1 MISASLNDHTDL
13 KATNTISIPFSL
25 NHIAQRKMTTFYDP
39 ESPLKVARI
48 TAFVDTLLS
57 LTEAVNMSDLPCFV
71 NARDGFVEQL
81 TDGQLDHI
89 IGRIL
94 QLDLTLKGRY
104 DYLDWLRGYL
114 DYEEHVDF
122 SECE

>member
-1 MISASLNDHTDL
+1 MISANLNDHTDL
-13 KATNTISIPFSL
+13 KATNTISIPLSL

-57 LTEAVNMSDLPCFV
+57 LTEAINISELPCFV
-71 NARDGFVEQL
+71 NARNAFIEQL

-89 IGRIL
+89 IGRLL

-104 DYLDWLRGYL
+104 DYLDWLREYL
-114 DYEEHVDF
+114 EYEEHVDF

>member
-1 MISASLNDHTDL
+1 MT
-13 KATNTISIPFSL
+13 TIS
-25 NHIAQRKMTTFYDP
+25 NA
-39 ESPLKVARI
+39 ESPISVDRI

-57 LTEAVNMSDLPCFV
+57 LTEAINISELPCFV
-71 NARDGFVEQL
+71 NARNAFIEQL

-89 IGRIL
+89 IGRLL

-104 DYLDWLRGYL
+104 DYLDWLREYL
-114 DYEEHVDF
+114 EYEEHVDF

>member
-1 MISASLNDHTDL
+1 
-13 KATNTISIPFSL
+13 
-25 NHIAQRKMTTFYDP
+25 MTTFHDP

-48 TAFVDTLLS
+48 TAFLDTLLS
-57 LTEAVNMSDLPCFV
+57 STEAINMSEAPCFD
-71 NARDGFVEQL
+71 NARNAFIEQL

-104 DYLDWLRGYL
+104 DYLDWLREYL
-114 DYEEHVDF
+114 EYEEHVDF
-122 SECE
+122 SECESHPCKPKTFDIMLILFVYFSEHRGAYAQIR